1 MNGRSCVFFILSLLL
16 ACVIFTQPVA
26 AYQFDISAWINSY
39 SHVVNF
45 GNDPGTHS
53 IFASTLDYT
62 NETIIIDNDL
72 KVDHGTSISMN
83 NVTMVMNSTRNGSL
97 KIEVM
102 DGGSLFLNNS
112 SIISKGQAYN
122 IYIYNNGTFGMK
134 NSVLQGCG
142 YQGPDIRSYGL
153 WINSNNNRIESSTL
167 EDCYY
172 GLIFDHS
179 SSNFVINNTIRRNI
193 VGIYI
198 NGSMRDTI
206 GENRIYDNVEGG
218 LIESSRINIISD
230 NVIINNTDHG
240 LAIGPSSDVN
250 FLTNN
255 TVSDNGQG
263 ITLNSS
269 ISNSMVRND
278 LYRNAG
284 PAIRL
289 ESSQINF
296 IGNNT
301 LTSNGYGLYLN
312 ASNENVLSDN
322 NASYNHADGIYL
334 GESSNNYIANNN
346 ASYNGGFGFNVSD
359 TSQRT
364 FISRS
369 NNVAIG
375 NGKGDIKIS
384 QGALTVLEVSL
395 LSIVFAF
402 ADKILYLVDF
412 QKVIITNIFSGM
424 VNPIRDPLR
433 GGLEKAINRVYE
445 LLGIKRWNY
454 KNSHISQR
462 LGFLFMHFIDGDE
475 IRSVVY
481 LKPHPGI
488 LSNELILAQIRF
500 IDILVRDRKVLQ
512 RNLVYFTLMTIIGLF
527 VYYCQVV
534 VGTFKWPYL
543 LPIVIQFSI
552 MFIIGLIIQSSIVG
566 KTQRIKYDI
575 QPCESLDGPRRE
587 IRIARDIVE
596 DHHDDGKIND
606 RKYDDEMD
614 RLRWMT
620 GVVEYLD
627 VRKEYLRFTTEGYKR
642 AIEGYQWLL
651 KDDPDNPFY
660 LAGLGEAYTML
671 GRWKEEN
678 EEDPR
683 QYYKQGLNAAIKSS
697 DIDDGIVESHR
708 AMALALYFSG
718 KRDEADIELKA
729 ALEVNGRDAESY
741 HLLAMMKPDMDSRA
755 RLLYRSV
762 NMDQDLIIARRDL
775 GITLIEQGKL
785 EKAAQQFAYV
795 LKHYHT
801 DPVAHRYMG
810 YIYDKQGKKDKAIAE
825 YRRALELYPGYKGA
839 LTGMKEAEKTGVN
852 SAIVEDTITGEG
864 NKVG

>member
-1 MNGRSCVFFILSLLL
+1 MNGRSCVFFILTLLL
-16 ACVIFTQPVA
+16 ICVIFTQPVA

-45 GNDPGTHS
+45 GNDTNAHG
-53 IFASTLDYT
+53 IFPSTLYYK
-62 NETIIIDNDL
+62 NETMVIDNDL
-72 KVDHGTSISMN
+72 EVDQGTSISMD
-83 NVTMVMNSTRNGSL
+83 NVTVIMNGTQNGSL
-97 KIEVM
+97 KIEVLG
-102 DGGSLFLNNS
+102 GGSLFLNNS
-112 SIISKGQAYN
+112 SIITNGPAYN
-122 IYIYNNGTFGMK
+122 VYIYNSGTFGMK
-134 NSVLQGCG
+134 DSTIRGCG
-142 YQGPDIRSYGL
+142 YQGLDPRSYGL
-153 WINSNNNRIESSTL
+153 WINSNNNRIEGNTI
-167 EDCYY
+167 EDGYY
-172 GLIFDHS
+172 GLVLDHS
-179 SSNFVINNTIRRNI
+179 NNNLMANNTIRGNAVGFYFSSSMSNTITRNVI
-193 VGIYI
+193 DD
-198 NGSMRDTI
+198 NG
-206 GENRIYDNVEGG
+206 EGG
-218 LIESSRINIISD
+218 LIANSYNNVLSD
-230 NVIINNTDHG
+230 NVIINNTGPG

-250 FLTNN
+250 FMKNN
-255 TVSDNGQG
+255 TICGNGQG
-263 ITLNSS
+263 IILNTS
-269 ISNSMVRND
+269 ISNSMVSNRIEQNV
-278 LYRNAG
+278 G
-284 PAIRL
+284 PAIWL
-289 ESSQINF
+289 ESSQVNF
-296 IGNNT
+296 IGNNQ
-301 LTSNGYGLYLN
+301 LFSNSYGLHLN
-312 ASNENVLSDN
+312 SSDENVVSGN
-322 NASYNHADGIYL
+322 NVSFNHADGVYL
-334 GESSNNYIANNN
+334 EGSSNNYIANNN

-384 QGALTVLEVSL
+384 EGALTVLEVSL

-500 IDILVRDRKVLQ
+500 VDILVRDRKVLQ

-543 LPIVIQFSI
+543 LPIIIQFSI

-575 QPCESLDGPRRE
+575 QPCETLDGPRRE

-596 DHHDDGKIND
+596 DRHEDGKIND

-620 GVVEYLD
+620 IVVEYLD

-651 KDDPDNPFY
+651 KDDPDNPLYF
-660 LAGLGEAYTML
+660 AGLSEAYTML

-678 EEDPR
+678 EEGPK
-683 QYYKQGLNAAIKSS
+683 QYYEQGLKVAMKSS

-708 AMALALYFSG
+708 AMALALYYSG

-741 HLLAMMKPDMDSRA
+741 HLLAMMKPDMDARA

-785 EKAAQQFAYV
+785 EKAVQQFVYV
-795 LKHYHT
+795 LRHYN

-810 YIYDKQGKKDKAIAE
+810 YIYYKQGKRDKAIAE
-825 YRRALELYPGYKGA
+825 YSKALELYPGYKGA
-839 LTGMKEAEKTGVN
+839 RAGLEEAEKTGMK
-852 SAIVEDTITGEG
+852 SEIAEDTITKEG

>member
-1 MNGRSCVFFILSLLL
+1 MNGRSFVFFILALFLT
-16 ACVIFTQPVA
+16 CVIFTPPVA
-26 AYQFDISAWINSY
+26 AYQIDISSWIDSY

-45 GNDPGTHS
+45 GNDPNGHG
-53 IFASTLDYT
+53 IFTSSLYYA
-62 NETIIIDNDL
+62 NETIV
-72 KVDHGTSISMN
+72 VDHDLDIDRGTSISMD
-83 NVTMVMNSTRNGSL
+83 NVTLVMNGTRNGSL
-97 KIEVM
+97 KIEVL

-122 IYIYNNGTFGMK
+122 VYIYNNGTFGMK
-134 NSVLQGCG
+134 NSKLQGCG
-142 YQGPDIRSYGL
+142 YKGPDIRSYGL
-153 WINSNNNRIESSTL
+153 WINSNNNRIESSTV

-172 GLIFDHS
+172 GLVFEHS
-179 SSNFVINNTIRRNI
+179 SNNFLINNTIRRNT

-198 NGSMRDTI
+198 NSSVSDTI
-206 GENRIYDNVEGG
+206 TGNMIYDNEEGG
-218 LIESSRINIISD
+218 LIEYSNINVISD
-230 NVIINNTDHG
+230 NIIVNNTDHG

-255 TVSDNGQG
+255 TISGNGQG
-263 ITLNSS
+263 IVLDNS
-269 ISNSMVRND
+269 ISNSMVRN
-278 LYRNAG
+278 RIEQNVG
-284 PAIRL
+284 SAISL

-301 LTSNGYGLYLN
+301 LSSNSYGLYLN
-312 ASNENVLSDN
+312 HSNENVLSAN
-322 NASYNHADGIYL
+322 NASFNHADGIYL
-334 GESSNNYIANNN
+334 DQSSNNYIANNN

-369 NNVAIG
+369 NNVALG

-384 QGALTVLEVSL
+384 EGALTVLEISL

-433 GGLEKAINRVYE
+433 GGLEKSINRVYA
-445 LLGIKRWNY
+445 LLGVKRWNY
-454 KNSHISQR
+454 RNSHISQR

-481 LKPHPGI
+481 MKPRAGI

-500 IDILVRDRKVLQ
+500 FDILLRDRKVLE
-512 RNLVYFTLMTIIGLF
+512 RNAVYFTLMTIIGLI

-534 VGTFKWPYL
+534 VGTYKWPYL
-543 LPIVIQFSI
+543 LPIIIQFSI

-587 IRIARDIVE
+587 LRIAKDIIE
-596 DHHDDGKIND
+596 DRHQDGKIND

-614 RLRWMT
+614 HLGWVT
-620 GVVEYLD
+620 IVVEYLD
-627 VRKEYLRFTTEGYKR
+627 VRKEYLRFTAEGYNR

-651 KDDPDNPFY
+651 RDDPDNPFY
-660 LAGLGEAYTML
+660 LAGLSEAYAMM

-678 EEDPR
+678 EEDPG
-683 QYYKQGLNAAIKSS
+683 QYYEQALKAAMKSS
-697 DIDDGIVESHR
+697 DIDDCIVESHR

-718 KRDEADIELKA
+718 KRDEVDIELKV
-729 ALEVNGRDAESY
+729 ALELNGRDAESY
-741 HLLAMMKPDMDSRA
+741 HLLAMMKQDMDARA

-762 NMDQDLIIARRDL
+762 NMDQDLIITRRDL
-775 GITLIEQGKL
+775 GITLIELGKI
-785 EKAAQQFAYV
+785 EKAMPQFAYV
-795 LKHYHT
+795 LRHYDT

-810 YIYDKQGKKDKAIAE
+810 YIYDKQGKIDKAIIE
-825 YRRALELYPGYKGA
+825 YNRALELYPGYKGA
-839 LTGMKEAEKTGVN
+839 LAGLDEAKKQ
-852 SAIVEDTITGEG
+852 A
-864 NKVG
+864 